1 MNSVFNNSM
10 YGSQLGGGSQYVD
23 QSKGNMAW
31 TNPLTAEDEREL
43 HKGPSALSLDIP
55 KENML
60 RAKCT
65 HRDPNTRQF
74 TVRMADDGNGCV
86 CTKCGAKFNVVDNV
100 DMKQIEE
107 VIGGAID
114 ILQTIK
120 LAYVDMTPEVVQ
132 TYFVIL
138 PFLELAPKLYEAAMQ
153 TLKRAVPN
161 AALGANAVNGDYYNS
176 YYSMVGNPYAAMMGN
191 PAAMGAMYPNMAPGM
206 GYPYPMANMG
216 GMGTV
221 ADQANPFMAQ
231 PGAVANAGVTVDGKA
246 TDVKPAEGT
255 PVTSSNK
262 YQLG

>member
-86 CTKCGAKFNVVDNV
+86 CGLCG
-100 DMKQIEE
+100 
-107 VIGGAID
+107 
-114 ILQTIK
+114 
-120 LAYVDMTPEVVQ
+120 
-132 TYFVIL
+132 
-138 PFLELAPKLYEAAMQ
+138 
-153 TLKRAVPN
+153 
-161 AALGANAVNGDYYNS
+161 
-176 YYSMVGNPYAAMMGN
+176 
-191 PAAMGAMYPNMAPGM
+191 
-206 GYPYPMANMG
+206 
-216 GMGTV
+216 
-221 ADQANPFMAQ
+221 
-231 PGAVANAGVTVDGKA
+231 
-246 TDVKPAEGT
+246 
-255 PVTSSNK
+255 
-262 YQLG
+262 